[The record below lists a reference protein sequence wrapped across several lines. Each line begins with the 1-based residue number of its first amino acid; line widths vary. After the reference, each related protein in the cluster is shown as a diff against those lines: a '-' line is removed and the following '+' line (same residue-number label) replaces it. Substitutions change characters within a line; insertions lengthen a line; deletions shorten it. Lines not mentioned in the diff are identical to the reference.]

1 MESWKLMLGTSDG
14 YMRFELED
22 VRVFAGDTEAVVTC
36 VEVIDASDTRGRC
49 AALAYLILLRHW
61 GTRGHQCCSI
71 VCQKGGCAAPSA
83 LRGAYAG
90 TCSGCT
96 ALAPA
101 GIPQQAQQGTVST
114 LRRSAAA
121 GLQGGCD
128 QRV

>member
-1 MESWKLMLGTSDG
+1 MLGTSDG

-49 AALAYLILLRHW
+49 AALARVTVWRQSGHTRAQVLLPRRCLPEGRLHC
-61 GTRGHQCCSI
+61 TVSL
-71 VCQKGGCAAPSA
+71 GGGLCGDSQR
-83 LRGAYAG
+83 LQ
-90 TCSGCT
+90 TCS

-101 GIPQQAQQGTVST
+101 GFPRQAQQVTVST

-121 GLQGGCD
+121 GSQGGCD